1 MANDQIRG
9 SWGLLKVRVGGG
21 RRCGGRRI
29 RKVLAVT
36 RNGNGENQFSQGESG
51 VKGQAGRQAGYE
63 GAI

>member
-36 RNGNGENQFSQGESG
+36 RNGNGEKSVQSG
-51 VKGQAGRQAGYE
+51 
-63 GAI
+63 